1 MIINTKRERLNR
13 IAKQNL
19 ALETA
24 KDDRLQRLEKE
35 LKDETMGKKSRGNSM
50 LDEKRKMNFWFVYGC
65 RPSAGVKSNTDMVK
79 SILLALILNSDRI
92 NSMVLIPQALEYL
105 QCSDAAFESASS
117 SKI

>member
-35 LKDETMGKKSRGNSM
+35 LKDETMEKKSRGNSM
-50 LDEKRKMNFWFVYGC
+50 LDE
-65 RPSAGVKSNTDMVK
+65 
-79 SILLALILNSDRI
+79 
-92 NSMVLIPQALEYL
+92 
-105 QCSDAAFESASS
+105 
-117 SKI
+117 